1 MLESIF
7 VCPDYDGRD
16 QLPIKQWI
24 KAWSKI
30 LLKKVEES
38 GKERDQVIH
47 IIKHM
52 IKMKPEERYDA
63 DQCLRKGCE
72 NDLFKKRSDG
82 EIVDTDDTTE
92 DEATTGVTDAGTKI
106 STTDQ
111 GLGSGERTPTERS
124 AQMTVS
130 ATSEAPTVLAGDLWA
145 GDDGGGRK
153 STGPRSGQ
161 PTSTRGTSSG
171 RPARRQKMSHVSDWS
186 WTVGLEGS
194 GSVNNLGLNGEGF
207 WDEAAVPLIRK
218 DHFTASLVRDFAVE
232 YGLQREVEEGD
243 GAGYESPTL
252 PEPDLQIAEPG
263 VSDSFAERL
272 LQQLSA

>member
-153 STGPRSGQ
+153 SDGIDWAPERSADIYPRYQ
-161 PTSTRGTSSG
+161 FRTTSAPPKDVACVRL
-171 RPARRQKMSHVSDWS
+171 VLDS
-186 WTVGLEGS
+186 WPGGLRFG
-194 GSVNNLGLNGEGF
+194 
-207 WDEAAVPLIRK
+207 
-218 DHFTASLVRDFAVE
+218 
-232 YGLQREVEEGD
+232 
-243 GAGYESPTL
+243 
-252 PEPDLQIAEPG
+252 
-263 VSDSFAERL
+263 
-272 LQQLSA
+272 